1 MFKNL
6 LGGSPFDPVAYPN
19 YLAFAASA
27 RAKNFAG
34 PLLQQFTL
42 ADAHSAVEMD
52 QLLKDAGVPTEL
64 YFYPSESHIFWQPR
78 HRAAAM
84 EQNLDWFDF
93 WLTGRRDSDPRKS
106 GQYIRWNSMATRWQH
121 LIRQRETQPP
131 S

>member
-64 YFYPSESHIFWQPR
+64 NFYPSEAHALAIIVPT
-78 HRAAAM
+78 AAGSASA
-84 EQNLDWFDF
+84 ENTDL
-93 WLTGRRDSDPRKS
+93 L
-106 GQYIRWNSMATRWQH
+106 MAARS
-121 LIRQRETQPP
+121 RETDSSSP
-131 S
+131 